1 MQVSQQINK
10 FIAALSITLGL
21 ASMSV
26 QASEKMS
33 VAQGIQDVEQRQ
45 NAFSKI
51 DEQQEQ
57 IEDLLDDNNNNWQQL
72 ITLSTALNAN
82 SSSLQHLFV
91 EGSQPGS
98 KAKDKVWKDND
109 KFKAALA
116 EMNNRFIKIDG
127 AIKQHDK
134 YAAKDALKEAN
145 KTCRNCHRQYRSRW

>member
-33 VAQGIQDVEQRQ
+33 VEQGIQDVEQRQ
-45 NAFSKI
+45 NAFSEI

-91 EGSQPGS
+91 AGSQPGS
-98 KAKDKVWKDND
+98 KAKDKVWNDND
-109 KFKAALA
+109 KFKAALTK
-116 EMNNRFIKIDG
+116 MDNSFIKMDR
-127 AIKQHDK
+127 AIKQQDK